1 MFALRR
7 VTSSF
12 RHAFLYLFDYSRRSV
27 GCVVLAFLV
36 IGSVCSSAS
45 ETQTVSGHF
54 TNLDDQSGVWLGVVA
69 EDGKDPSW
77 SLVGTEKFEI
87 QVPTS
92 AVALLAVTKHRTPQL
107 LDLKRQATPKPIEI
121 HFTQGFTLTGT
132 VRSNEGRRLNN
143 AKVKFAPVDVNGIG
157 IPNSVWPT
165 YTVASDGR
173 FHIKGLEEGKYV
185 LEASAEEHVPLILDD
200 IPITG
205 RDGTKLGLELLN
217 GSYISGKVVDR
228 AGDGVSGVEVFALWH
243 DRKGKITHK
252 TGVIGNGFSNQFGI
266 QRLDKTRTAQD
277 GSYRLGP
284 VETATLMNLWTD
296 PKGEGTAKAS
306 YVPAPNHNLI
316 LQLHREMVRGRVLD
330 AGTGEPVEK
339 FSLIAYHGNGASAEK
354 HDIANPTGEFEV
366 AVNSNTHNLHIE
378 TPGYSFWF
386 DRLLK
391 NENSTYDLGEILL
404 ERPRSLK
411 GQLWN
416 AQTDAPI
423 VGALVRLSEREFDDR
438 YARMAFGNQI
448 KNDQMSVT
456 NEHGDYLLQAIPQ
469 QAFLLELSLGEMGG
483 THRVRVPSDVSVF
496 DIALNLDSVVSGKL
510 TLVDGTPARGTVR
523 LVGSYGSLG
532 YDVEADGS
540 FRLEH
545 VSPGTYRLRGE
556 SEDGL
561 VKSQKLRLRTGES
574 IQNVQLLVDLGYQI
588 TGTIS
593 GLAGF
598 EYLEMNVLNTN
609 RKFVL
614 KRTFRNGEYTLRG
627 LPQEALIH
635 ANTSSGRSIVR
646 HVRFSEQDR
655 SKVDFNFEGDSSL
668 SGTVQSGT
676 KPLSGMRLSVLP
688 KDPRTPGASTT
699 TTAIGAYWIHG
710 LSDGLHRIKTHT
722 SYSYEVVVSGQT
734 VRDISLT
741 PISLSGTV
749 TSNLTGLPLPGIR
762 VRLEGKN
769 GHEGVGDLTLTSRT
783 GSDGTFVFD
792 GLIHGPY
799 SLHVSHSDFDTTTRD
814 IQIDG
819 IQSVSLSLERA
830 TGSGSQR

>member
-1 MFALRR
+1 M
-7 VTSSF
+7 
-12 RHAFLYLFDYSRRSV
+12 
-27 GCVVLAFLV
+27 G
-36 IGSVCSSAS
+36 
-45 ETQTVSGHF
+45 
-54 TNLDDQSGVWLGVVA
+54 GVWLGVIG

-77 SLVGTEKFEI
+77 SLVETEKFEI

-92 AVALLAVTKHRTPQL
+92 AVSLLAVTKNRTPQL
-107 LDLKRQATPKPIEI
+107 LDLKRQATTKPIEI
-121 HFTQGFTLTGT
+121 QFKQGFTLNGT
-132 VRSNEGRRLNN
+132 IRSNERRRLNN
-143 AKVKFAPVDVNGIG
+143 AKVKFAPVAVNGIE
-157 IPNSVWPT
+157 IPNSAWPT
-165 YTVASDGR
+165 YAVTSDGR
-173 FHIKGLEEGKYV
+173 FHVKGLEEGKYV
-185 LEASAEEHVPLILDD
+185 LEATADEHVPLVLDD
-200 IPITG
+200 IPITSG
-205 RDGTKLGLELLN
+205 NGNKLRLELLD
-217 GSYISGKVVDR
+217 GSYISGKVVDH
-228 AGDGVSGVEVFALWH
+228 AGEGVSGVEVFALWH
-243 DRKGKITHK
+243 DRKGKIVNE
-252 TGVIGNGFSNQFGI
+252 TGAISNGFSNRFGI
-266 QRLDKTRTAQD
+266 PRQDKTRTVGD
-277 GSYRLGP
+277 GSFRIGP
-284 VETATLMNLWTD
+284 VETATMVHLSTD
-296 PKGEGTAKAS
+296 HKEVGTAKAS

-316 LQLHREMVRGRVLD
+316 LQLRREVVHGRVLD
-330 AGTGEPVEK
+330 AVTGEPIK
-339 FSLIAYHGNGASAEK
+339 KYSLIAYYGIGAAAEE
-354 HDIANPTGEFEV
+354 HHIANSFGDFEV
-366 AVNSNTHNLHIE
+366 AVNSNTRALHIE
-378 TPGYSFWF
+378 TPGYSFWLN
-386 DRLLK
+386 RLLITG
-391 NENSTYDLGEILL
+391 NSTYDLGEILL

-411 GQLWN
+411 GQLRN

-423 VGALVRLSEREFDDR
+423 VGALVRLSEREYDDR
-438 YARMAFGNQI
+438 YVSMAFGNQI

-469 QAFLLELSLGEMGG
+469 QAFLLELSLGKMGG

-574 IQNVQLLVDLGYQI
+574 IQNVQLLVDPGYQI

-646 HVRFSEQDR
+646 RVRFSEQGR

-668 SGTVQSGT
+668 SGIVQSGA

-722 SYSYEVVVSGQT
+722 GYSYDVVVSGQT

-783 GSDGTFVFD
+783 GSDGTFVFN

-799 SLHVSHSDFDTTTRD
+799 SLHVSHSDFETTTRD

-819 IQSVSLSLERA
+819 IQSVSLSLEHA
-830 TGSGSQR
+830 TGSGNQQ